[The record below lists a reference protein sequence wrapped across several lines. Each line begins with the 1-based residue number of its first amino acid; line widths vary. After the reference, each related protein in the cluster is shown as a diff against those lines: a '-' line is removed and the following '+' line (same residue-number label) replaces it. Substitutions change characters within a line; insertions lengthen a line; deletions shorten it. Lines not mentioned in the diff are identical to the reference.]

1 MKYECLFVNSTAAE
15 LSSPAGNRPRKIHL
29 TVRLDLSAPLAL
41 SALDKPRRDQAG
53 YPIGSFTPSHSSVL
67 FSLLLQ
73 TTPSNSIAL
82 FAPYILI
89 AVVFYFLLFMPMQ
102 RQKKKQQQML
112 ADLKSGDMVIT
123 SGGIVGTITAV
134 ENDTIIV
141 RVKPDNLKLQFA
153 RSAVSSLVPTESP
166 K

>member
-1 MKYECLFVNSTAAE
+1 M
-15 LSSPAGNRPRKIHL
+15 
-29 TVRLDLSAPLAL
+29 
-41 SALDKPRRDQAG
+41 
-53 YPIGSFTPSHSSVL
+53 L

-73 TTPSNSIAL
+73 QSPSNSIAL

-89 AVVFYFLLFMPMQ
+89 GVVFYFLLFMPMQ
-102 RQKKKQQQML
+102 RQKKRQQQML
-112 ADLKSGDMVIT
+112 NELKSGDNVVT

-134 ENDTIIV
+134 DGDTIIL

-153 RSAVSSLVPTESP
+153 RSSVSTLVPAEGTGKQAAST